1 MDASRSGGLRLGEMT
16 EVEEERSAAVQL
28 LFRDVNERIHS
39 LEARAVPGRRPAARY
54 QVICECLQVTCRER
68 IGLAADAY
76 EGIRGRPEAFV
87 VLPGHERLE
96 IEQVVQRHEGY
107 LVVEKEAGL
116 LARVRGGYSPAG
128 GGD

>member
-1 MDASRSGGLRLGEMT
+1 MT
-16 EVEEERSAAVQL
+16 EVEQERSAAVQL

-39 LEARAVPGRRPAARY
+39 LGAELFQLGGRDAI

-96 IEQVVQRHEGY
+96 IEQVVQRHEAY

-116 LARVRGGYSPAG
+116 LARVRGGYSAAMG
-128 GGD
+128 AAEA